1 MNIIKDYLTAGEIR
15 YIANLILPYDN
26 FMDREYIKV
35 LTVADICTDD
45 IKLKKETDKNGEE
58 SITWSE
64 EVYNK
69 MWENGDV
76 DELYDKIRNIYL
88 IDDTIAKQE
97 NIYNLVKS
105 KLDEISKSIENV
117 KVEELVTNFAKELT
131 NVKDL
136 VEEKK

>member
-1 MNIIKDYLTAGEIR
+1 
-15 YIANLILPYDN
+15 
-26 FMDREYIKV
+26 
-35 LTVADICTDD
+35 
-45 IKLKKETDKNGEE
+45 
-58 SITWSE
+58 
-64 EVYNK
+64 

-136 VEEKK
+136 VEEKKWWYGYLEW